1 MRKTQFARR
10 TGTHADLP
18 GLTLNEEDFAM
29 VSSSSE
35 VRAWN
40 VMDKSD
46 NCVMVTQFEGGLRGR
61 PMQARPN
68 REEGLIWFLTDVRA
82 AKDDEIDASPN
93 ICLVFI
99 DPKENVYLSVSGRAE
114 VTDDREKA
122 RELWDDEQQVWWPGG
137 PEDPNVRVVCV
148 VPELLEFWDGP
159 ADPTVARRE
168 FRRAMKTGEKPDLGE
183 QRKKAVDLR

>member
-1 MRKTQFARR
+1 
-10 TGTHADLP
+10 
-18 GLTLNEEDFAM
+18 M

-40 VMDKSD
+40 VMDKTD